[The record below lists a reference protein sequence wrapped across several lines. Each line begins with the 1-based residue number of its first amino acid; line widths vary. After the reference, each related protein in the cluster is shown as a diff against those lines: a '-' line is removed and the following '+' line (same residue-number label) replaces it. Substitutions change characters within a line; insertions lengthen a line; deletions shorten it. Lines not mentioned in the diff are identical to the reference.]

1 MSLLSEN
8 ELCAARFAT
17 SAASLD
23 QCPTSSGE
31 VVFLGRSNAG
41 KSSSINA
48 ICAQANLARTSRTP
62 GRTQLLNY
70 FSLADGKYLV
80 DAPGFGYARVSK
92 QQQRDWS
99 LQLQQYLSQR
109 QELLGVVLVSDMRQ
123 APAEFDRN
131 CINWAQQSGLPCLWL
146 LNKSDKLKQGERIR
160 KLRQLHADYPKLMLV
175 TFSALRRQGLEL
187 ARQHLLTLL
196 AQPAN

>member
-1 MSLLSEN
+1 MSALAKNDLHS
-8 ELCAARFAT
+8 ARFVT

-23 QCPTSSGE
+23 QCPSSGGE
-31 VVFLGRSNAG
+31 IVFLGRSNVG

-48 ICAQANLARTSRTP
+48 ICAQSNLARTSRTP

-70 FSLADGKYLV
+70 FSVVGDKYLV

-123 APAEFDRN
+123 APTEFDRN
-131 CINWAQQSGLPCLWL
+131 CINWAQQSGLSCLWL

-160 KLRQLHADYPKLMLV
+160 KFRQLHTDYPKLMLIA
-175 TFSALRRQGLEL
+175 FSALRRQGLEL